1 MSVVLINPF
10 EVPQGQEDA
19 FLQGWRAA
27 ASHLRQAPGFI
38 STRLHESLDP
48 QARFRF
54 VNVAEW
60 ESAQQF
66 QAAMNDETFQRIRRQ
81 IAGVGDPTLYH
92 VTSTGE

>member
-10 EVPQGQEDA
+10 EVPQGQEEA

-27 ASHLRQAPGFI
+27 ASHFMQSPGFLA
-38 STRLHESLDP
+38 TRLHESLDP
-48 QARFRF
+48 RTRFRF

-66 QAAMNDETFQRIRRQ
+66 QTALNAAPFPLARLPVDAFP
-81 IAGVGDPTLYH
+81 ALYR
-92 VTSTGE
+92 VISTGE

>member
-27 ASHLRQAPGFI
+27 ASHFMQAPGFI
-38 STRLHESLDP
+38 ATRLHESLDP
-48 QARFRF
+48 QTRFRF

-66 QAAMNDETFQRIRRQ
+66 QTALNAAPFQLMRPQ
-81 IAGVGDPTLYH
+81 VGAYPALYR
-92 VTSTGE
+92 VISTGE